1 MSDMEELE
9 ELEEEVKPDEAR
21 LICSECDKLFKKLI
35 DIKEHYKDLHYD
47 LEFPRLAHLRY
58 PRTVVNHTIY
68 KCEYCEK
75 QFSNNELL
83 EKHLIKCV
91 SKAHLIKENEEL
103 KKQVKKLELCNNEY
117 KEIIT
122 KLLNI
127 QK

>member
-1 MSDMEELE
+1 MSDI
-9 ELEEEVKPDEAR
+9 EEEVKPEEAR
-21 LICSECDKLFKKLI
+21 FICSECDKLFKKPNYI
-35 DIKEHYKDLHYD
+35 RYHYKEYHND
-47 LEFPRLAHLRY
+47 LELPRLAHLKY
-58 PRTVVNHTIY
+58 PRTVVNETIY

-91 SKAHLIKENEEL
+91 SKAQLIKENEEL